1 MPRQTGSSPAAKV
14 EGGGRR
20 GEIEGRAIFSQQIV
34 NGVMLGSIYAMV
46 AVALTLSIGVLK
58 FLNFSIPGLFMIG
71 GMATW
76 ALVRAG
82 IPWPFAAAAAL
93 VVGAAASLVVER
105 FTWRWMRMAEEF
117 VPLVSSMA
125 FLILFENLAV
135 AYWGSDLQSMPR
147 LFASADWRIGNLV
160 VSVPQLVGLVCSVGL
175 IWGLSLLLAKTRIGR
190 GLRTI
195 AEDSNTALLL
205 GVDIHR
211 LVPLVFVISGLFA
224 ALGGILFALNYRQV
238 HPFMGEALG
247 LKGISAMVVGGMGNI
262 WGAIAGGL
270 IIGLAEVFSID
281 LFGADFVDISVYG
294 LLLLILIVRPTG
306 LFGGSSVGAR
316 A

>member
-1 MPRQTGSSPAAKV
+1 
-14 EGGGRR
+14 
-20 GEIEGRAIFSQQIV
+20 
-34 NGVMLGSIYAMV
+34 MLGSIYAMV
-46 AVALTLSIGVLK
+46 AVALTLSMGVLK

-71 GMATW
+71 GMVTW
-76 ALVRAG
+76 ALTRG
-82 IPWPFAAAAAL
+82 GMPWPLAAGAAL
-93 VVGAAASLVVER
+93 IVGAAAALVVER
-105 FTWRWMRMAEEF
+105 FTWRWMRAAEEF

-147 LFASADWRIGNLV
+147 LFASADWRIGHLI
-160 VSVPQLVGLVCSVGL
+160 VSVPQLAGLLCSIGL
-175 IWGLSLLLAKTRIGR
+175 IFALSLLLAKTRLGR
-190 GLRTI
+190 ALRTI
-195 AEDSNTALLL
+195 AEDSDTALLL

-211 LVPLVFVISGLFA
+211 IVPLVFVISGLFA

-270 IIGLAEVFSID
+270 IIGLAEVLSID
-281 LFGADFVDISVYG
+281 LLGADFVDISVYG

-306 LFGGSSVGAR
+306 LFGGAGAGAR
-316 A
+316 V

>member
-1 MPRQTGSSPAAKV
+1 
-14 EGGGRR
+14 
-20 GEIEGRAIFSQQIV
+20 
-34 NGVMLGSIYAMV
+34 MLGSVYAMV
-46 AVALTLSIGVLK
+46 GVALTLSIGVLK

-71 GMATW
+71 GMTTW
-76 ALVRAG
+76 ALVRTG
-82 IPWPFAAAAAL
+82 MPWPLAVILALCVAAA
-93 VVGAAASLVVER
+93 VSLVVER
-105 FTWRWMRMAEEF
+105 FTWRWMRNAGEF

-135 AYWGSDLQSMPR
+135 GYWGADLQTMPR
-147 LFASADWRIGNLV
+147 LFSSADWRVGNLV
-160 VSVPQLVGLVCSVGL
+160 ISIPQFVGLMSCIVL
-175 IWGLSLLLAKTRIGR
+175 IWALSLLLTKTRIGR

-211 LVPLVFVISGLFA
+211 IVPLVFVISGLFA

-294 LLLLILIVRPTG
+294 LLLLILIVRPIG
-306 LFGGSSVGAR
+306 LFGSAHAGAR

>member
-1 MPRQTGSSPAAKV
+1 
-14 EGGGRR
+14 
-20 GEIEGRAIFSQQIV
+20 
-34 NGVMLGSIYAMV
+34 MLGSVYATV
-46 AVALTLSIGVLK
+46 GVALTLSIGLLK
-58 FLNFSIPGLFMIG
+58 FLNFSIPGIFMIG
-71 GMATW
+71 GMTTW

-82 IPWPFAAAAAL
+82 VPWPVAL
-93 VVGAAASLVVER
+93 ICALCAGAAISLVVER

-135 AYWGSDLQSMPR
+135 AHWGSDIQTLPR
-147 LFASADWRIGNLV
+147 LFGSSDWQIGNLV
-160 VSVPQLVGLVCSVGL
+160 ISIPQLTGLMCSIAL
-175 IWGLSLLLAKTRIGR
+175 IWGLSLLMTKTRIGR

-195 AEDSNTALLL
+195 AENSDTALLL
-205 GVDIHR
+205 GVDVHR
-211 LVPLVFVISGLFA
+211 IVPLVFVISGLFA
-224 ALGGILFALNYRQV
+224 AFAGVLFALNYRQV

-247 LKGISAMVVGGMGNI
+247 LKAISAMVVGGMGNI

-281 LFGADFVDISVYG
+281 VFGADFVDITVYG
-294 LLLLILIVRPTG
+294 LLLLILIVRPVG
-306 LFGGSSVGAR
+306 LFGSAHAGAR

>member
-1 MPRQTGSSPAAKV
+1 
-14 EGGGRR
+14 
-20 GEIEGRAIFSQQIV
+20 
-34 NGVMLGSIYAMV
+34 MV
-46 AVALTLSIGVLK
+46 
-58 FLNFSIPGLFMIG
+58 
-71 GMATW
+71 TW
-76 ALVRAG
+76 ALVRQG
-82 IPWPFAAAAAL
+82 MPWPLAAGAAL

-105 FTWRWMRMAEEF
+105 FTWRWMRMADEF

-135 AYWGSDLQSMPR
+135 TYWGSDLQTLPR
-147 LFASADWRIGNLV
+147 LFATVDWRIAHLV
-160 VSVPQLVGLVCSVGL
+160 ISLPQLVGLVCSIAL
-175 IWGLSLLLAKTRIGR
+175 IWGLSLLLARTQIGR

-195 AEDSNTALLL
+195 AEDADTALLL

-211 LVPLVFVISGLFA
+211 IVPLVFLISGLFA
-224 ALGGILFALNYRQV
+224 ALGGVLFALNYRQV

-281 LFGADFVDISVYG
+281 FFGADFVDISVYG

-306 LFGGSSVGAR
+306 LLGGSAAGAR

>member
-1 MPRQTGSSPAAKV
+1 
-14 EGGGRR
+14 
-20 GEIEGRAIFSQQIV
+20 
-34 NGVMLGSIYAMV
+34 MLGSVYAMV
-46 AVALTLSIGVLK
+46 GVALTLSIGVLK

-71 GMATW
+71 GMTTW
-76 ALVRAG
+76 ALIRAG
-82 IPWPFAAAAAL
+82 LPWPIAVAL
-93 VVGAAASLVVER
+93 ALCAGGAVSLIVER
-105 FTWRWMRMAEEF
+105 FTWRWMRAVDAF

-135 AYWGSDLQSMPR
+135 AYWGSDLQTLPR
-147 LFASADWRIGNLV
+147 LFGDADWRIGNLV
-160 VSVPQLVGLVCSVGL
+160 ISIPQLAGLFFCIVL
-175 IWGLSLLLAKTRIGR
+175 ISGLSLLLTQTRIGR

-195 AEDSNTALLL
+195 AENSDTALML
-205 GVDIHR
+205 GVNIHR
-211 LVPLVFVISGLFA
+211 IVPLVFVISGLFA

-270 IIGLAEVFSID
+270 IIGMAEVLSIN
-281 LFGADFVDISVYG
+281 LLGADFVDISVYG
-294 LLLLILIVRPTG
+294 LLLLILIIRPAG
-306 LFGGSSVGAR
+306 LFGSADAGAR

>member
-1 MPRQTGSSPAAKV
+1 
-14 EGGGRR
+14 
-20 GEIEGRAIFSQQIV
+20 
-34 NGVMLGSIYAMV
+34 MLGSVYAMV
-46 AVALTLSIGVLK
+46 GVALTLSIGVLK

-71 GMATW
+71 GMTTW

-82 IPWPFAAAAAL
+82 MPWPIAVISAL
-93 VVGAAASLVVER
+93 CASAAASLLVER
-105 FTWRWMRMAEEF
+105 FTWRWMRTAGEF

-135 AYWGSDLQSMPR
+135 GYWGSDLQTMPR
-147 LFASADWRIGNLV
+147 LFGSADWRIGNLV
-160 VSVPQLVGLVCSVGL
+160 ISIPQFVGLLSCIIL
-175 IWGLSLLLAKTRIGR
+175 IWALSLLLTKTQIGR

-195 AEDSNTALLL
+195 AEDSDTALLL
-205 GVDIHR
+205 GVDVHR
-211 LVPLVFVISGLFA
+211 IVPLVFVISGMFA

-262 WGAIAGGL
+262 WGAIAGGV

-281 LFGADFVDISVYG
+281 LFGANFVDISVYG
-294 LLLLILIVRPTG
+294 LLLFILIVRPIG
-306 LFGGSSVGAR
+306 LFGSADAGAR

>member
-1 MPRQTGSSPAAKV
+1 
-14 EGGGRR
+14 
-20 GEIEGRAIFSQQIV
+20 
-34 NGVMLGSIYAMV
+34 MLGSVYAMV
-46 AVALTLSIGVLK
+46 GVALTLSIGVLK

-71 GMATW
+71 GMVTW
-76 ALVRAG
+76 ALVHAG
-82 IPWPFAAAAAL
+82 MPWPLAAVFALGA
-93 VVGAAASLVVER
+93 GAAASLVVER
-105 FTWRWMRMAEEF
+105 FTWRWMRTAAEF

-135 AYWGSDLQSMPR
+135 GYWGSDLKSMPR
-147 LFASADWRIGNLV
+147 LFGSADLQFGNLV
-160 VSVPQLVGLVCSVGL
+160 VSIPQVVGLLCCVVL
-175 IWGLSLLLAKTRIGR
+175 IWALSLLLTKTRIGR

-195 AEDSNTALLL
+195 AENSDTALLL
-205 GVDIHR
+205 GVDVHR
-211 LVPLVFVISGLFA
+211 IVPLVFVISGLFA

-281 LFGADFVDISVYG
+281 LLGADFVDISVYG
-294 LLLLILIVRPTG
+294 LLLLILIVRPIG
-306 LFGGSSVGAR
+306 LFGRSDAGAR